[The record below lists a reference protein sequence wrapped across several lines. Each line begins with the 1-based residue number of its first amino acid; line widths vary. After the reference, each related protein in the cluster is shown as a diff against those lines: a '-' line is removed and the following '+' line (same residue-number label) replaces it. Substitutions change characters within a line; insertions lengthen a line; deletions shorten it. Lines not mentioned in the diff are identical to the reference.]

1 MKYLPIAVV
10 LLATIAFSCVWN
22 NKNVKGNGNVITDRR
37 DLSGFTKVRQNGS
50 FDVYL
55 ANGPFE
61 IKVEAEENLLPYI
74 LTEISGSQLRI
85 RTADDIRL
93 KSTKTIKIYITAPEI
108 EEVQSAGSGDIYS
121 VSTLQHP
128 DKISFVTTGSADMEV
143 QVDAPNV
150 KTEITGSGNIEI
162 AGQTKNYRAEITGS
176 GDIQAK
182 DLKSEEAVV
191 DIRGSGNAS
200 VFASVKLTVDVAG
213 SGDVTYRGSVQQV
226 NSNMRGSGTLK
237 KLN

>member
-1 MKYLPIAVV
+1 
-10 LLATIAFSCVWN
+10 
-22 NKNVKGNGNVITDRR
+22 
-37 DLSGFTKVRQNGS
+37 
-50 FDVYL
+50 VYL

-74 LTEISGSQLRI
+74 LTELSGNQLRI

-93 KSTKTIKIYITAPEI
+93 KSTKTIKIYVTAPEI
-108 EEVQSAGSGDIYS
+108 EEVQSAGSGDIFS
-121 VSTLQHP
+121 TSTLQHP
-128 DKISFVTTGSADMEV
+128 DKIHFVTTGSADMDV
-143 QVDAPNV
+143 RVDAPNI

-162 AGQTKNYRAEITGS
+162 AGQTKSYRAEITGS

-191 DIRGSGNAS
+191 DIRGSGNAD

-213 SGDVTYRGSVQQV
+213 SGDVTYSGSVQQV

-237 KLN
+237 KLI